1 MIDECIHGLERD
13 RCDVCSP
20 KVAPK
25 RDTPAP
31 AKVRATTSPRRS
43 APPTQRGT
51 ASTAPRKPSLR
62 PLNVGEQRIYHAT
75 HVSNLAAILAT
86 GSLLADA
93 SEAWQTRPPTD
104 ISSPENREA
113 RRRTPVAGD
122 GSPAVA
128 EYVPFFLSP
137 AATVWDIIRA
147 GTPDPRL
154 APVTRDIPPA
164 EFVLLVSTIRQVSGI
179 HSGETAL
186 TEPPIVVAD
195 GDAALPLT
203 RFSATTETQE
213 RMLRRILLG
222 DDDDAPLRAEFLV
235 KEAVPLDAISLI
247 GVAHNTARD
256 SVRQILATSSSDFA
270 PRVAVH
276 PPWFAAPA
284 D

>member
-1 MIDECIHGLERD
+1 VIDECIHGLERD

-31 AKVRATTSPRRS
+31 AKVRATTSARRS
-43 APPTQRGT
+43 APPSQRGT
-51 ASTAPRKPSLR
+51 APTAPRKPTLR
-62 PLNVGEQRIYHAT
+62 PLNVGEQRIYHVT
-75 HVSNLAAILAT
+75 HMSNLEGILST
-86 GSLLADA
+86 GALLADV
-93 SEAWQTRPPTD
+93 SDAWLSRPTVD
-104 ISSPENREA
+104 ISTPENRGA

-122 GSPAVA
+122 DSPAVA

-137 AATVWDIIRA
+137 AAAVWDILRA

-154 APVTRDIPPA
+154 APASRDMRPA
-164 EFVLLVSTIRQVSGI
+164 EFVILVSTIRQVSGI
-179 HSGETAL
+179 HSGG
-186 TEPPIVVAD
+186 TEPAQAPIVVAD

-203 RFSATTETQE
+203 RFAASTDTHE

-222 DDDDAPLRAEFLV
+222 DDEDAPLRAEFLV
-235 KEAVPLDAISLI
+235 KNAVPLEAISLI

-256 SVRQILATSSSDFA
+256 AVRQILSSSDFA

-276 PPWFAAPA
+276 PPWFATPA
-284 D
+284 L

>member
-25 RDTPAP
+25 RDMPAP
-31 AKVRATTSPRRS
+31 AKVRAPTAPRRS

-51 ASTAPRKPSLR
+51 ASSAPRKPALR
-62 PLNVGEQRIYHAT
+62 PLNVGEQRIYHVT
-75 HVSNLAAILAT
+75 HVGNLPGILAAGA
-86 GSLLADA
+86 LLADA
-93 SEAWQTRPPTD
+93 SADWSARPVTD

-113 RRRTPVAGD
+113 RRRTAVAGD

-137 AATVWDIIRA
+137 TATVWDILRA

-154 APVTRDIPPA
+154 SSATRDIRAA
-164 EFVLLVSTIRQVSGI
+164 EFVILVSTIRQVSGI
-179 HSGETAL
+179 HSGDAADGLAT
-186 TEPPIVVAD
+186 PPIVVAD

-203 RFSATTETQE
+203 RFAASTDTHE

-235 KEAVPLDAISLI
+235 RDAVPLDAISLI
-247 GVAHNTARD
+247 GVAHNTARE
-256 SVRQILATSSSDFA
+256 SVREILASSDFA

-284 D
+284 E

>member
-1 MIDECIHGLERD
+1 VIDECIHGLERD

-31 AKVRATTSPRRS
+31 AKVRAATSPRRS
-43 APPTQRGT
+43 APPSQRGV
-51 ASTAPRKPSLR
+51 ASTAPRKPTLR
-62 PLNVGEQRIYHAT
+62 PLNVGEQRIYHVT
-75 HVSNLAAILAT
+75 HVSNLEGILST
-86 GSLLADA
+86 GALLADA
-93 SEAWQTRPPTD
+93 SDAWLTRPALD

-122 GSPAVA
+122 ASPPVA
-128 EYVPFFLSP
+128 DYVPFFLSP

-154 APVTRDIPPA
+154 SPVTRDIPAA
-164 EFVLLVSTIRQVSGI
+164 EFVILVSTIRQVSGI
-179 HSGETAL
+179 HSGDSTLAQ
-186 TEPPIVVAD
+186 PPIVVAD

-203 RFSATTETQE
+203 RFSATTDTHE

-222 DDDDAPLRAEFLV
+222 DDDTAAQRAEFLV
-235 KEAVPLDAISLI
+235 RNAVPLEAISLI

-256 SVRQILATSSSDFA
+256 SVREILSSSDFT

-276 PPWFAAPA
+276 PPCFAAQSA
-284 D
+284 

>member
-1 MIDECIHGLERD
+1 MIDECIHGLERG

-31 AKVRATTSPRRS
+31 AKVRATTAPRRS
-43 APPTQRGT
+43 APPTLRGT
-51 ASTAPRKPSLR
+51 ASTAPRKPALR
-62 PLNVGEQRIYHAT
+62 PLNVGEQRIYHVT
-75 HVSNLAAILAT
+75 HVGNLPGILAT
-86 GSLLADA
+86 GALLADA
-93 SEAWQTRPPTD
+93 SADWQTRPVTD

-122 GSPAVA
+122 DSAAVA

-137 AATVWDIIRA
+137 TATVWDILRA

-154 APVTRDIPPA
+154 SSATRDIPAA
-164 EFVLLVSTIRQVSGI
+164 EFVILVSTIRQVSGI
-179 HSGETAL
+179 HSGDVSPAQ
-186 TEPPIVVAD
+186 PAIVVAD

-203 RFSATTETQE
+203 RFAASTDTHE

-222 DDDDAPLRAEFLV
+222 DDDDASSRAEFLV
-235 KEAVPLDAISLI
+235 RDAVPLNAVSLI
-247 GVAHNTARD
+247 GVAHNTARE
-256 SVRQILATSSSDFA
+256 SVREILSSSDFA

-276 PPWFAAPA
+276 PPWFAAPSE
-284 D
+284 